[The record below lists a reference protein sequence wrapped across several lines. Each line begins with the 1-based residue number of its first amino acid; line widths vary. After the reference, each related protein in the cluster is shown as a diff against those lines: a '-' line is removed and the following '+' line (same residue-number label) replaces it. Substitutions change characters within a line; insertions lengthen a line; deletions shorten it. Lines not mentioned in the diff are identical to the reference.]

1 MKNIK
6 FNTSPLALS
15 GEKKKWIEYILKLDN
30 QILSPNTLK
39 L

>member
-15 GEKKKWIEYILKLDN
+15 GEKKWIEYILKLDN